1 MSHKKK
7 EIKDVVDTYL
17 KRLENTSKE
26 AKEVLVY
33 ESKQEEI

>member
-17 KRLENTSKE
+17 KRLEKPV
-26 AKEVLVY
+26 KEVNET
-33 ESKQEEI
+33 ESPE